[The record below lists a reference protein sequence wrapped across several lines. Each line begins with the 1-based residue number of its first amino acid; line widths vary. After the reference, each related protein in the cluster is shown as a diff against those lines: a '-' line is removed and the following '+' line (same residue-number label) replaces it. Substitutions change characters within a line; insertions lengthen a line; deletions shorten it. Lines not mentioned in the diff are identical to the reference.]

1 MSRNDLILVI
11 ALHRCLSYK
20 LAYDKV
26 LSFIQRP
33 DIRGFTRCACDE
45 FASIRFDRRCA
56 ACRQACTFG
65 SLRRFIGLGAVGLAK
80 GLGWAYI
87 CKPRRFWNRHRDCS
101 AHDEFGQNRIHRRY
115 LGQPFGD
122 GLAPHIFSLCL
133 DKASTLTR
141 RHLCAA

>member
-11 ALHRCLSYK
+11 ALHRGLSYK
-20 LAYDKV
+20 LAYDKIF
-26 LSFIQRP
+26 SFIQRP
-33 DIRGFTRCACDE
+33 DMRGLTRGTGDE

-65 SLRRFIGLGAVGLAK
+65 SLRRFIGLGAIGLAK

-87 CKPRRFWNRHRDCS
+87 CNPRRFWNRRRDCS